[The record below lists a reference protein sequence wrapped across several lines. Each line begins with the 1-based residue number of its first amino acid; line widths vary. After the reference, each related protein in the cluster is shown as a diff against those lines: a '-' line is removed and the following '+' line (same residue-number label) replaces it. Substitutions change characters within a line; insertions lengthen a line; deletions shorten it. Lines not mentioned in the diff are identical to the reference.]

1 MDGARLWLGLEKKEG
16 KPARSVSWLEK
27 KDSPSSPGGSRL
39 GSEGKLTRGSGPSR
53 DGDGQW
59 DGSDESSILTDQ
71 S

>member
-39 GSEGKLTRGSGPSR
+39 GSEGKLTR
-53 DGDGQW
+53 
-59 DGSDESSILTDQ
+59 
-71 S
+71 